1 MKSTRRH
8 KRSGL
13 YNGAEGLPAKSK
25 ADKRWTPQSHGW
37 IRRQQVQTIPLLRRT
52 VTGTRFKLY
61 CMWLPG
67 DFNLTQGKQ
76 EANMSSPPSLMG
88 VLQQVFDQLDYA
100 IAAIDTAA
108 DNIEKKDA
116 RQLKTTKWL
125 VDNVD
130 WEVNGLAMAVEATA
144 ALTTPWDGIAGSS

>member
-52 VTGTRFKLY
+52 VTGTRFKL
-61 CMWLPG
+61 
-67 DFNLTQGKQ
+67 
-76 EANMSSPPSLMG
+76 PPSLMG

>member
-1 MKSTRRH
+1 MDPSKPWVDQASASPDDSTTSQNRDRH
-8 KRSGL
+8 
-13 YNGAEGLPAKSK
+13 E
-25 ADKRWTPQSHGW
+25 
-37 IRRQQVQTIPLLRRT
+37 VQT
-52 VTGTRFKLY
+52 VV
-61 CMWLPG
+61 
-67 DFNLTQGKQ
+67 
-76 EANMSSPPSLMG
+76 PPSLMG

-100 IAAIDTAA
+100 IVAIDTAA

-116 RQLKTTKWL
+116 RQFKTTKWL

>member
-1 MKSTRRH
+1 MDPSKPWVDQASASPDDSTTSQNRDRH
-8 KRSGL
+8 
-13 YNGAEGLPAKSK
+13 E
-25 ADKRWTPQSHGW
+25 
-37 IRRQQVQTIPLLRRT
+37 VQT
-52 VTGTRFKLY
+52 VV
-61 CMWLPG
+61 
-67 DFNLTQGKQ
+67 
-76 EANMSSPPSLMG
+76 SLMG
-88 VLQQVFDQLDYA
+88 VLQQVIDQLDYA
-100 IAAIDTAA
+100 IVAIDTAA